1 MILVSGMA
9 YCQLPAHINDNQL
22 AGYNY
27 VNQNEDDTV
36 VTDAFLSSTVSY
48 HSIDFYQFNIKHDMY
63 NEANKIWDHVAIQF
77 HLVEKI
83 SEEKGPSENSVHY
96 SYKSLSN
103 MAKSGL
109 DYDSLVGFV
118 VDKSGHIEQFEYTS
132 YKNGSNGS
140 KKCVILL
147 VQR

>member
-1 MILVSGMA
+1 MILVSGLT

-22 AGYNY
+22 SGFNY
-27 VNQNEDDTV
+27 VNQNDDDTI

-48 HSIDFYQFNIKHDMY
+48 HNNDFYQFNVRHDMY
-63 NEANKIWDHVAIQF
+63 NEAKKVWDHVTIQF
-77 HLVEKI
+77 HLAEKI
-83 SEEKGPSENSVHY
+83 SEEKGPGENSVYY

-103 MAKSGL
+103 VAKSGL
-109 DYDSLVGFV
+109 DYDSLIGFV

-132 YKNGSNGS
+132 YKSDSNGS
-140 KKCVILL
+140 KKCLILL